1 MKIRRD
7 ETNDVQIEIEK
18 GKEEKKNN
26 INRQER
32 KLVCV
37 NKLGNYFTLLYAYVY
52 HQQQTVAI
60 SETSPSSALPRAS
73 SSHISISSASF
84 PSRNK
89 ASSPKNRG
97 KKRIVVCSE
106 KREPKKTE
114 KNPPSPPRPK
124 TLGDMKLYG

>member
-52 HQQQTVAI
+52 HQQ
-60 SETSPSSALPRAS
+60 
-73 SSHISISSASF
+73 
-84 PSRNK
+84 
-89 ASSPKNRG
+89 
-97 KKRIVVCSE
+97 
-106 KREPKKTE
+106 
-114 KNPPSPPRPK
+114 
-124 TLGDMKLYG
+124 M